1 MSSFKG
7 QFRYTIDSK
16 GRVNIPAR
24 FRKSLA
30 PEAKD
35 TFVIIRGFD
44 GCVFLYP
51 LDEWARFEEKLRK
64 LPANIERNRRYQR
77 MILSEASEDSCD
89 KQGRVTIPSELLRKT
104 KIDKDVLILGILDR
118 IELWNPDEYQQR
130 IDDSGDSF
138 ESIAESIMF
147 DD

>member
-1 MSSFKG
+1 
-7 QFRYTIDSK
+7 
-16 GRVNIPAR
+16 
-24 FRKSLA
+24 
-30 PEAKD
+30 
-35 TFVIIRGFD
+35 
-44 GCVFLYP
+44 
-51 LDEWARFEEKLRK
+51 
-64 LPANIERNRRYQR
+64 

-147 DD
+147 DE